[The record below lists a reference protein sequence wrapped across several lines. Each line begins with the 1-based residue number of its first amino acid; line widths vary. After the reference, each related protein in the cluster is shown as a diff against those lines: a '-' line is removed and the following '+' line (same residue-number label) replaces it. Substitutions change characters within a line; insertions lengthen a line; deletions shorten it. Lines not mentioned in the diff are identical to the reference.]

1 MGIPTSL
8 YIHIPFCATKCFY
21 CDFNTYSFHKE
32 QSDAYLKALQ
42 MEMNAYA
49 SMGASL
55 QTVFIGGGTPSILS
69 PNSLRKMFTSLQ
81 RNFQIE
87 AGAEFTIE
95 CNPGTVDAEKLAIM
109 RDCDVNRLSFGV
121 QAMDDSILQRIG
133 RIHSVNDI
141 LNSYQMAREYNFDN
155 INLDLIFALP
165 EQTLDQWQYSLDK
178 VIDLEPEHIS
188 AYNLTVEEGTK
199 FYDWWNA
206 GKLALPNNEIE
217 ADMYQLSIE
226 KLTQAGYFHYEISNF
241 AKLGCEVKHHLT
253 YWDNEPYIGLGAGA
267 SGYIDG
273 CRYTNVRGI
282 PEYIGQVGQA
292 EKPIV
297 YRESL
302 IGIQARAET
311 IVLGL
316 RKLEGICFDRYQKLF
331 GQPITEEFGQTIDRL
346 TELGLVETSKDH
358 LRLTERGLM
367 LANDVFTEFL

>member
-1 MGIPTSL
+1 
-8 YIHIPFCATKCFY
+8 
-21 CDFNTYSFHKE
+21 
-32 QSDAYLKALQ
+32 
-42 MEMNAYA
+42 
-49 SMGASL
+49 
-55 QTVFIGGGTPSILS
+55 
-69 PNSLRKMFTSLQ
+69 
-81 RNFQIE
+81 
-87 AGAEFTIE
+87 
-95 CNPGTVDAEKLAIM
+95 
-109 RDCDVNRLSFGV
+109 
-121 QAMDDSILQRIG
+121 MDDSILQRIG

-141 LNSYQMAREYNFDN
+141 LNSYQVAREYDFDN

-253 YWDNEPYIGLGAGA
+253 YWDNESYIGLGAGA

-282 PEYIGQVGQA
+282 PEYIGLVGQA
-292 EKPIV
+292 KKPIV

-302 IGIQARAET
+302 IGMQARAET

-316 RKLEGICFDRYQKLF
+316 RKRDGICFDRYQKLF
-331 GQPITEEFGQTIDRL
+331 GQPITEEFGQTINRL
-346 TELGLVETSKDH
+346 AELGLVETSKDH
-358 LRLTERGLM
+358 LRLTDRGLM